1 MFRNSKFGPLLAMSV
16 LMAAAEAQTSTGGA
30 AADPAAGAG
39 DGSAAEARKRAPA
52 SNFLP
57 IVRGRLP
64 LIFVHAIRFNKVLNA
79 MGNKD
84 LATKFGT
91 SVGKVFD
98 IKKGRNFGYVTE
110 SYKPTAE
117 DVAAAEAHIKQIGE
131 QNAKGLS
138 AAGDKTLLQTTLD
151 EYKGRGLA
159 TAEEAAAQSTART
172 ATRASTAAPAAD
184 GATKPAGKTS
194 GAKVDKATGVQ
205 ANAGNAADALL
216 K

>member
-1 MFRNSKFGPLLAMSV
+1 MFRNSKFRSLLALSV
-16 LMAAAEAQTSTGGA
+16 LMSAAEAQTSTGGA
-30 AADPAAGAG
+30 AADPATG

-110 SYKPTAE
+110 GFKPTAE
-117 DVAAAEAHIKQIGE
+117 DVSAAEAHIKQIGE

-172 ATRASTAAPAAD
+172 ATRATTQTASTDGASKPAA
-184 GATKPAGKTS
+184 KTS
-194 GAKVDKATGVQ
+194 GKADKSAGVQ